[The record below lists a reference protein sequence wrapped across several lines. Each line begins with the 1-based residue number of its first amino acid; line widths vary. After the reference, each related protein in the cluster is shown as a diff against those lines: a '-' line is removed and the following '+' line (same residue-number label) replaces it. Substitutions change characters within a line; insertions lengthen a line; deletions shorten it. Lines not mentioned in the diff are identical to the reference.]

1 MQTFELIHDISSS
14 SGITQKVKAYLFNE
28 SSLFDSYQYE
38 GMEKINKVNKSIFC
52 RQKILILFLL

>member
-14 SGITQKVKAYLFNE
+14 FGIPHKVKAYLFSE

-38 GMEKINKVNKSIFC
+38 SMKKKS
-52 RQKILILFLL
+52 K